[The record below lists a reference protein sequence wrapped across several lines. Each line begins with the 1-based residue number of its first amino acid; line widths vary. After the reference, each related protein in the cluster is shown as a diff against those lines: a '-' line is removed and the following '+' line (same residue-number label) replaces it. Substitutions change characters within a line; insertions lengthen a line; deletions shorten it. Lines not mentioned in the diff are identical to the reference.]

1 MTEAKREA
9 LLHASPLRRL
19 WWLMKRPYW
28 AVRVR
33 WNPALERRTEER
45 CTIQAAQ
52 EALNHSLTQ
61 MIEAFQDGDKK

>member
-1 MTEAKREA
+1 MTEAKRAA
-9 LLHASPLRRL
+9 LRQASPLRRL

-52 EALNHSLTQ
+52 HALTHSLTQ
-61 MIEAFQDGDKK
+61 MIEAFQESEKK